1 MSNILTF
8 FSLTITQV
16 GIYLYLKNSLK
27 NFIEHYTQNYSL
39 AKKSTDV
46 KMQKVEVEKVI
57 KPKTITNEVE
67 DNNHVI
73 LNKSLKHLEFISQF
87 EMYLEEKHYK
97 NFSIEFL
104 QEFEKIKREAQLT
117 TLKTTNKLNSQ
128 SLIAA

>member
-1 MSNILTF
+1 MNNLVTF
-8 FSLTITQV
+8 FSLSLTQL

-27 NFIEHYTQNYSL
+27 NFLEYHTQNYL
-39 AKKSTDV
+39 GVKKATDLKV
-46 KMQKVEVEKVI
+46 QKIEIENATRS
-57 KPKTITNEVE
+57 KTMTNKVE
-67 DNNHVI
+67 DNNYAI

-117 TLKTTNKLNSQ
+117 TLKTTNKLNHKN
-128 SLIAA
+128 LIAA